1 MPRALVTG
9 SAGFLGSHLVRTLA
23 RAGYEVRG
31 LDVIAPGSGGP
42 VGHEFFEG
50 DVRDADAVRRAA
62 RGCEVVVDNAAL
74 VPVSR
79 SSLDEYRD
87 VNVRGCS
94 NTVSAAEAEGAYLLH
109 ISSSAIYGVPKRLP
123 VTLDSP
129 IAPIE
134 TYGQSK
140 AEAEELVDSRRS
152 DEFPIASLRPRA
164 LLGPGRLGIFDL
176 MFSRI
181 AAGKRVPLLGAQNT
195 VQLCHVD
202 DFCAAALL
210 AIEQRSN
217 GTYNI
222 AAEEFSPTIRE
233 DLEAMIAQVGTGARV
248 VPIPVIAA
256 RALLPPLAG
265 LGLLSFTAWHW
276 RAAPAPFWCEVS
288 AARRELGWAPRH
300 SNIGALLDSYEHYIG
315 RSAPDNEGSLHSR
328 PLGGL
333 AARLMRG

>member
-1 MPRALVTG
+1 
-9 SAGFLGSHLVRTLA
+9 
-23 RAGYEVRG
+23 
-31 LDVIAPGSGGP
+31 
-42 VGHEFFEG
+42 
-50 DVRDADAVRRAA
+50 
-62 RGCEVVVDNAAL
+62 
-74 VPVSR
+74 
-79 SSLDEYRD
+79 

-94 NTVSAAEAEGAYLLH
+94 NTVTAAESEGAYLLH
-109 ISSSAIYGVPKRLP
+109 ISSSAIYGIPKRLP

-140 AEAEELVDSRRS
+140 AEAEVLVDGRRS

-181 AAGKRVPLLGAQNT
+181 AAGKGVPLLGAQNT

-233 DLEAMIAQVGTGARV
+233 DLEAMIAQVGSGAKV
-248 VPIPVIAA
+248 VPLPMIAA
-256 RALLPPLAG
+256 RALLPPLAA
-265 LGLLSFTAWHW
+265 LGLVSFTAWHW
-276 RAAPAPFWCEVS
+276 RAAPAPFWCDVS
-288 AARRELGWAPRH
+288 AARRDLGWAPQH
-300 SNIGALLDSYEHYIG
+300 SNTGALRDSYEHYTG
-315 RSAPDNEGSLHSR
+315 RSSQSDHEGSLHSR